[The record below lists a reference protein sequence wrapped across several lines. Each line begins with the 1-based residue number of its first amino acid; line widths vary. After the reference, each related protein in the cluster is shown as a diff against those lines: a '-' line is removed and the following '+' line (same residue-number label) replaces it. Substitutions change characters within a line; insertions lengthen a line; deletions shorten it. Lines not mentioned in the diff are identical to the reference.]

1 MLYPIKGAKG
11 AAGSF
16 RLSAE
21 APKKV
26 EKKVKPV
33 AANKEPKMV
42 KKAAYP
48 KKTKA
53 VNQTPTAATRKQS
66 EETQV
71 KKEQAVNERPAS
83 ITNDSTEDP
92 QKIKNQTPLREPFT
106 SQECPAAKDDN
117 LCRINEQPVSE
128 INNSVLHSS
137 SPLRK
142 IKLESGTLDKQ
153 PSMGSLVEQ
162 PIPCPPSTSEC
173 QPKEIPLEKTVTIQN
188 LQPATKK
195 PFEEPQVK
203 KEPAANEQPAAIT
216 KDSSEELQKNRSVL
230 ELSTSNQMLQL
241 IKNESLEETQTKCVI
256 EEPGIRRTRSST
268 LIESCTEEPAEK
280 KIKADPD
287 AKPSNFKSIIYI
299 DLALDEEH

>member
-1 MLYPIKGAKG
+1 LLYPIKGAKG

-26 EKKVKPV
+26 DKKVKPV
-33 AANKEPKMV
+33 AAYKEPKMV
-42 KKAAYP
+42 KKAACP
-48 KKTKA
+48 KKAKA
-53 VNQTPTAATRKQS
+53 VSKKAPAAATRKQMK
-66 EETQV
+66 ETHV
-71 KKEQAVNERPAS
+71 KKEPAANERPAA
-83 ITNDSTEDP
+83 ITKDSSEDP
-92 QKIKNQTPLREPFT
+92 QKNKNHTPLREPFT

-117 LCRINEQPVSE
+117 LCRIDEQPVSE
-128 INNSVLHSS
+128 INNSVLHSP

-173 QPKEIPLEKTVTIQN
+173 QPKEIPLEMTDTIQN

-195 PFEEPQVK
+195 PSEDSQVK
-203 KEPAANEQPAAIT
+203 KEPAANVQPASVT
-216 KDSSEELQKNRSVL
+216 KDSSEDPQKNQSVL
-230 ELSTSNQMLQL
+230 ERSTSNQMLQL
-241 IKNESLEETQTKCVI
+241 IKNESLEEAQTKCVK
-256 EEPGIRRTRSST
+256 EEPGISRTRSSS
-268 LIESCTEEPAEK
+268 LIDSCVEEPAIK

-287 AKPSNFKSIIYI
+287 ANPSKLF
-299 DLALDEEH
+299 